1 MAAPSLRGTTILFVA
16 NEAYFFYSH
25 RLPVARAAI
34 AEGAHVHLAAPTD
47 HVWAPASFDIAVL
60 EREGIRFH
68 PLPVSRRGRN
78 PFEELATLLAM
89 ARLFRAI
96 KPDLLHLL
104 TIKPIL
110 YGGALARWLA
120 VPAVVMAFT
129 GLGHVFAGRE
139 RSLALI
145 RPFVLALLRIGL
157 GHPKLRAIFQNRG
170 DFETIVGATGFPR
183 RMATVIPGAG
193 VELDRFRPRPATPGV
208 PLAILA
214 ARLIWDKGIAEF
226 VEAARIARQRGA
238 EVRFVL
244 VGDTHPSNPRA
255 VPEAQLRAWAAEGTV
270 EWWGRRDDMDE
281 VLAAAAI
288 VCLPSTYGEGVP
300 KVLLEAAASGR
311 AVVATDIAG
320 CREAV
325 VDGETGILVPV
336 NDASALAQAIG
347 ELLPAPDRRIA
358 MGLRGRQRVEAE
370 FDERDVA
377 SRTLAVY
384 SDLLARQGA
393 GGPAETPK

>member
-300 KVLLEAAASGR
+300 KVLLEALAAGR
-311 AVVATDIAG
+311 AVVATDIPG
-320 CREAV
+320 CREV
-325 VDGETGILVPV
+325 IVDDENGVLVAPG
-336 NDASALAQAIG
+336 DPDALARAVIA
-347 ELLPAPDRRIA
+347 LADDPARRA
-358 MGLRGRQRVEAE
+358 RLGAAGRRLAEASLGVEAI
-370 FDERDVA
+370 A
-377 SRTLAVY
+377 QATLAVY
-384 SDLLARQGA
+384 RDALATG
-393 GGPAETPK
+393 TP

>member
-1 MAAPSLRGTTILFVA
+1 MAAPSLLRGTTILFVA
-16 NEAYFFYSH
+16 NEAYFFFSH
-25 RLPVARAAI
+25 RIQIARAAI
-34 AEGAHVHLAAPTD
+34 AEGARVHLAAPTD

-78 PFEELATLLAM
+78 PFEELRTLFAM
-89 ARLFRAI
+89 TRLFRAI

-110 YGGALARWLA
+110 YGGVLARLLA

-139 RSLALI
+139 PSLALI

-157 GHPKLRAIFQNRG
+157 GHPNVRAIFQNRG
-170 DFETIVGATGFPR
+170 DFETIVSAAGFPR
-183 RMATVIPGAG
+183 GMATVIPGAG
-193 VELDRFRPRPATPGV
+193 VELDRFHPRPAAAGV
-208 PLAILA
+208 PLALLA

-226 VEAARIARQRGA
+226 VEAARIARRRGA

-255 VPEAQLRAWAAEGTV
+255 VPEAQLRARAAEGAV

-281 VLAAAAI
+281 VLAAAAV

-300 KVLLEAAASGR
+300 KVLLEALAAGR
-311 AVVATDIAG
+311 AVVATDIPG
-320 CREAV
+320 CREVIVDEENGLLVAPGDPEALAAAV
-325 VDGETGILVPV
+325 IALAGDPARRARLGAAGRRMAEARLGVAAIAQATLTVYRDVLVPC
-336 NDASALAQAIG
+336 
-347 ELLPAPDRRIA
+347 
-358 MGLRGRQRVEAE
+358 
-370 FDERDVA
+370 
-377 SRTLAVY
+377 
-384 SDLLARQGA
+384 
-393 GGPAETPK
+393 TP

>member
-1 MAAPSLRGTTILFVA
+1 
-16 NEAYFFYSH
+16 
-25 RLPVARAAI
+25 
-34 AEGAHVHLAAPTD
+34 
-47 HVWAPASFDIAVL
+47 
-60 EREGIRFH
+60 
-68 PLPVSRRGRN
+68 
-78 PFEELATLLAM
+78 M

-110 YGGALARWLA
+110 YGGTLARWLA

-139 RSLALI
+139 PSLVLI

-157 GHPKLRAIFQNRG
+157 GHPKLRTIFQNRG

-193 VELDRFRPRPATPGV
+193 VELDRFHPRPEPAGV
-208 PLAILA
+208 PLVVLA

-226 VEAARIARQRGA
+226 VEAARIARRRGA
-238 EVRFVL
+238 EARFVL

-300 KVLLEAAASGR
+300 KVLLEALAAGR
-311 AVVATDIAG
+311 AVVATDIPG
-320 CREAV
+320 CREV
-325 VDGETGILVPV
+325 IVDDENGVLVAPG
-336 NDASALAQAIG
+336 DPDALARAVIALADDPARRARLGAAGRRLAEARLGVETIAQA
-347 ELLPAPDRRIA
+347 
-358 MGLRGRQRVEAE
+358 
-370 FDERDVA
+370 
-377 SRTLAVY
+377 TLAVY
-384 SDLLARQGA
+384 RDALATGA
-393 GGPAETPK
+393 P

>member
-25 RLPVARAAI
+25 RLQIARAAI

-68 PLPVSRRGRN
+68 PFPVSRRGRN

-110 YGGALARWLA
+110 YGGTLARWLA

-139 RSLALI
+139 PSLVLI

-157 GHPKLRAIFQNRG
+157 GHPKLRTIFQNRG

-193 VELDRFRPRPATPGV
+193 VELDRFHPRPEPAGV
-208 PLAILA
+208 PLVVLA

-226 VEAARIARQRGA
+226 VEAARIARRRGA
-238 EVRFVL
+238 EARFVL

-300 KVLLEAAASGR
+300 KVLLEALAAGR
-311 AVVATDIAG
+311 AVVATDIPG
-320 CREAV
+320 CREV
-325 VDGETGILVPV
+325 IVDDENGVLVAPG
-336 NDASALAQAIG
+336 DPDALARAVIALADDPARRARLGAAGRRLAEARLGVETIAQA
-347 ELLPAPDRRIA
+347 
-358 MGLRGRQRVEAE
+358 
-370 FDERDVA
+370 
-377 SRTLAVY
+377 TLAVY
-384 SDLLARQGA
+384 RDALATGA
-393 GGPAETPK
+393 P